1 VRVYL
6 GCERDHVPPLDA
18 SSAGVRATI
27 ARGGCPVCPE
37 ERLEVPG
44 GDEAAGWGTC
54 GCCGSGW
61 KLEAEEGFACR
72 PGRLVEEW
80 E

>member
-1 VRVYL
+1 MRVLL

-18 SSAGVRATI
+18 ESASVRRAI
-27 ARGGCPVCPE
+27 AGGYCPVCPE
-37 ERLEVPG
+37 EPLDG
-44 GDEAAGWGTC
+44 GERQWQTC
-54 GCCGSGW
+54 ACCGSGW
-61 KLEAEEGFACR
+61 RLEDDEGFACR